1 MTLVDIGAN
10 LTHSSFREAQ
20 AFERRIEVLDPDLD
34 FAHARPA
41 QGGERSRREGE
52 PDEDEGNREREGG
65 GRAGGQPPGEIR
77 VGDGEDRRQR
87 QHERVEK
94 PLHPQACVGAT
105 ASVAQLTQVNTRDAA
120 GVTMPGSA
128 R

>member
-1 MTLVDIGAN
+1 VEHLVG
-10 LTHSSFREAQ
+10 EAA
-20 AFERRIEVLDPDLD
+20 AFAVRDPVEHRD
-34 FAHARPA
+34 
-41 QGGERSRREGE
+41 E

-65 GRAGGQPPGEIR
+65 GHAGGQPPGEIR

-120 GVTMPGSA
+120 GVTMPESA